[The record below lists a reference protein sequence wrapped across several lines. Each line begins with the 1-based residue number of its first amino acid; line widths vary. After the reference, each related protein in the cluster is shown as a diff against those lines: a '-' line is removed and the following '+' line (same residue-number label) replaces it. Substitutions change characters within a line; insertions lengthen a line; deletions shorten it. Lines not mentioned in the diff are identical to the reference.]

1 VPTGSIAVLMIE
13 DDPDY
18 AELVQHWL
26 STSGDGVRFVL
37 HWTDSLAGGF
47 ERLTRGGI
55 DVVLLDLGLPD
66 SSGVETFLSLR
77 DRARGIPIVISSAG
91 DDEPQALQFIQ
102 EGAEN
107 YLCKSTSNSQLLTR
121 ALRYA
126 VVKRPQ
132 TNVAGGAKAGQ
143 RNTTVGVIAT
153 KGGAGAT
160 TVVCS
165 LAAELRRQTGKP
177 VLLADLD
184 IQGGMASFFSG
195 LEPKYAL
202 EEVIENLQRLDRGV
216 WDTLI
221 TRAPLDYDFICSRAG
236 PDEAEIPVGK
246 VKDVLRHVRPWYAWI
261 VLDLGRLG
269 SFSTALLDEVDEF
282 IVVTKTA
289 LPDLFQAKRTIEA
302 LGRLAADRERIRLVL
317 NHTSG
322 ETSLSTSELLS
333 LFGVDVYATLPDAG
347 DELRLAC
354 LKKCLPP
361 ESGMVRRE
369 IADVARRM
377 AGLPPVKSKGGLLSL
392 ARRFRKPIA
401 GVATPGEPD
410 GALR

>member
-1 VPTGSIAVLMIE
+1 MPTSSIAVLMIE

-26 STSGDGVRFVL
+26 STSGDDIGFVL

-47 ERLTRGGI
+47 ERLARGGI
-55 DVVLLDLGLPD
+55 DVVLLDLSLPD

-91 DDEPQALQFIQ
+91 DDERQALQLIQ

-107 YLCKSTSNSQLLTR
+107 YLSKSSSNCQLLTR

-132 TNVAGGAKAGQ
+132 TNLAGGARTGQ
-143 RNTTVGVIAT
+143 RPTTVGVIAA

-160 TVVCS
+160 TVVCN

-184 IQGGMASFFSG
+184 IHGGMASFLSG
-195 LEPKYAL
+195 LEPKYTL
-202 EEVIENLQRLDRGV
+202 EEVIENLQRLDRSV
-216 WDTLI
+216 WDALV
-221 TRAPLDYDFICSRAG
+221 TRTPLDYDFISTRTA
-236 PDEAEIPVGK
+236 PDEVEIPVEK
-246 VKDVLRHVRPWYAWI
+246 VRDVLRQVRSWYGWI

-269 SFSTALLDEVDEF
+269 RFSTALLDEIDEF

-289 LPDLFQAKRTIEA
+289 VPDLYQAKRTVEA
-302 LGRLAADRERIRLVL
+302 LGRLGTDRERVRLVL

-322 ETSLSTSELLS
+322 EMSLSSSELS
-333 LFGVDVYATLPDAG
+333 SIFGVDVYATLPDAS
-347 DELRLAC
+347 DELRAAC

-369 IADVARRM
+369 IAGVARRM
-377 AGLPPVKSKGGLLSL
+377 AGLPAIKPKGGLLSL
-392 ARRFRKPIA
+392 ARRFRKPVA
-401 GVATPGEPD
+401 AAATPSEPD
-410 GALR
+410 GAVR